1 MTIIYGAIQL
11 GLIYSLLAVGIYISF
26 RILNTPDLT
35 AEGSFTLGMA
45 VLATSATMGKPL
57 LGLVLAMLAGAL
69 AGLVTAFLQTK
80 LRIPPILSGILT
92 MTGLYTINLIVM
104 SGASNVTLIG
114 VNTIYSPGIRLSPL
128 PPDVSRILVTLL
140 NVVLLTALLT
150 VYFKTNSGL
159 CIRALGD
166 NEAMARAS
174 SINVSRYKSLA
185 LMISNSL
192 IALSGALIASDQGF
206 ADMNSGAGMLVV
218 GLAAII
224 LGEVFFRRRAVLPGL
239 LASIIGSLV
248 YRFILTAAIRSNVFP
263 SYWMKLLSAL
273 IVAGA
278 LSIPA
283 LRRYREQYKLRR
295 RNVYVED

>member
-11 GLIYSLLAVGIYISF
+11 GLIYSLLAMGIYISF

-140 NVVLLTALLT
+140 IVVLLTALLT

>member
-1 MTIIYGAIQL
+1 
-11 GLIYSLLAVGIYISF
+11 
-26 RILNTPDLT
+26 
-35 AEGSFTLGMA
+35 
-45 VLATSATMGKPL
+45 
-57 LGLVLAMLAGAL
+57 
-69 AGLVTAFLQTK
+69 
-80 LRIPPILSGILT
+80 
-92 MTGLYTINLIVM
+92 M

-140 NVVLLTALLT
+140 IVVLLTALLT

>member
-1 MTIIYGAIQL
+1 MSIIYGAVQL
-11 GLIYSLLAVGIYISF
+11 GLIYSLLAMGIYISF

-45 VLATSATMGKPL
+45 VLAASATRGQPI
-57 LGLVLAMLAGAL
+57 LGLVLALIAGSL
-69 AGLVTAFLQTK
+69 AGLITAFLQTK
-80 LRIPPILSGILT
+80 LRIPAILSGILT
-92 MTGLYTINLIVM
+92 MTGLYTINLMVM

-114 VNTIYSPGIRLSPL
+114 IDTIYSMSGNLLPL
-128 PPDVSRILVTLL
+128 PADLNRIIVSILI
-140 NVVLLTALLT
+140 VVALSIILKE
-150 VYFKTNSGL
+150 YFKTNSGL

-185 LMISNSL
+185 LMISNAL

-224 LGEVFFRRRAVLPGL
+224 LGEVVVRRRSVLAGL
-239 LASIIGSLV
+239 IASVIGSLL
-248 YRFILTAAIRSNVFP
+248 YRFILTAAIRSNLFP
-263 SYWMKLLSAL
+263 SYAMRLISAV
-273 IVAGA
+273 IVGIA

-283 LRRYREQYKLRR
+283 MRHYSEQRQLRK